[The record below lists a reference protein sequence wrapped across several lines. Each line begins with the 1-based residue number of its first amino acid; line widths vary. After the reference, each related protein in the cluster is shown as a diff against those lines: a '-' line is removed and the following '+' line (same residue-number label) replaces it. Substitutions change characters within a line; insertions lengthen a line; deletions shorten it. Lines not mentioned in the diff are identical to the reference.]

1 MHLGT
6 LLRVLD
12 PAVPEASYQR
22 FSSYLSYK
30 VHLSVFFF
38 LKPNK
43 PLQALSVKEKV
54 PTNSL
59 SKQGLCE

>member
-38 LKPNK
+38 FKTKQTFASLICKRKSPN
-43 PLQALSVKEKV
+43 
-54 PTNSL
+54 
-59 SKQGLCE
+59 